1 MKGVSIKKFILP
13 PGPILSLT
21 LIGLLLLSALL
32 YYRAVKIQRFL
43 EPVLAIT
50 QPRITFSKNINEL
63 LFREFGKEESKGI
76 KFKAGSILVEQSL
89 LFAGVHNIN
98 ITGEE
103 PVVLKKLG
111 HVFLAALSDPDIRDN
126 ISLIIVSTRLPLRPE
141 IASNK
146 EFRYQIQNR
155 AELILN
161 SMYKVTPEL
170 EKKYGTYFAATAL
183 PVDPALKDI
192 DWIEFRI
199 IPTEKLH
206 IEVLQRLEKYAH

>member
-43 EPVLAIT
+43 EPALAIT
-50 QPRITFSKNINEL
+50 QPRIIFSKNINNL
-63 LFREFGKEESKGI
+63 LLREFGKEESKGI

-98 ITGEE
+98 GEE
-103 PVVLKKLG
+103 PAVLKKLG
-111 HVFLAALSDPDIRDN
+111 RVFLAALSDPDIRDN
-126 ISLIIVSTRLPLRPE
+126 ISLIIVSTRLPLSPE
-141 IASNK
+141 ITSNK

-161 SMYKVTPEL
+161 SMYKVAPEL
-170 EKKYGTYFAATAL
+170 ERKYGRYFAATAL
-183 PVDPALKDI
+183 PVDPAVKET

-199 IPTEKLH
+199 IPTERLH